1 MVRVI
6 DWSEDTVKLAAV
18 LAEHGVD
25 LDVSSG
31 GNSPDQQIQSVP
43 GYQVPFAAAVKK
55 VHGDKILVSTV
66 SAIYKGKLAQS
77 ILDEGRADVIFVGRM
92 FQKNPG
98 LVWSLADDLGVDI
111 RQPGQIELG
120 FKGRPQP
127 VHKNH

>member
-77 ILDEGRADVIFVGRM
+77 ILISKSAKRAVMIAWIGYSS
-92 FQKNPG
+92 QNWPE
-98 LVWSLADDLGVDI
+98 S
-111 RQPGQIELG
+111 
-120 FKGRPQP
+120 
-127 VHKNH
+127 